1 MLITRGLVNAKV
13 RSDKLY
19 GFIVRYFE
27 AVGLD
32 ERTKANVT
40 VNTPIFFFY
49 SLAKAYPALSDSTA
63 FFEIVNSYIMD
74 NVAKLDD
81 KQCET
86 LFDTWKHNQN
96 FIGEQTK
103 AALVERRLVLKS
115 EASSTI
121 SDH

>member
-32 ERTKANVT
+32 ERTKSNIS
-40 VNTPIFFFY
+40 VNIPFFFFY
-49 SLAKAYPALSDSTA
+49 SLAKAYPSLSDSAA
-63 FFEIVNSYIMD
+63 FFEKVNSYVME

-96 FIGEQTK
+96 FISEQTK

-115 EASSTI
+115 ESSTT
-121 SDH
+121 